1 MPPIIPLV
9 TLGLDMTLHS
19 LEGDL
24 LEQSSLAGSTASA
37 AILCCLLSW
46 WPYSDPKV
54 K

>member
-37 AILCCLLSW
+37 AIFMLPFIMMTLF
-46 WPYSDPKV
+46 
-54 K
+54 